1 MTMAE
6 QKQIVL
12 TKDQQRVFD
21 MLQDFIRSK
30 TQKVFILCGYAG
42 TGKTTMMRHLIEE
55 LKRRNELFSLHASTG
70 RAAKILS
77 NATGVNA
84 TTVHSL
90 LYKFS
95 DFNQNLDE
103 FDKDIK
109 AEKGGQLLLQFS
121 VSKADRTQNQDTMYY
136 IIDEASMISDM
147 EDKNPTQAT
156 FGSGKLLHDL
166 LSYDPF
172 GKFIFV
178 GDVAQLPPVKATFSP
193 ALSVEYI
200 KANYDIEPVYVELTQ
215 IMRQGNDNDLVKSA
229 NKVRLLFAN
238 PPLIKWGRFPLKN
251 YSHIKLRTSQ
261 VDLLNAYIEDV
272 RTSGYNQT
280 TMIAR
285 SNSLCSLFTKT
296 IRPALGFDNYQ
307 LCIGDLLMITQN
319 NLISGLM
326 NGDMVKVT
334 QMGNRV
340 QQAGLTFLN
349 IEVEELFSGK
359 RYSQFLIED
368 IVYGQQTNLLQNQQQ
383 RLFMDYYYR
392 MKDKGIKQSSKLFR
406 ENMLKDEYLNALR
419 AVYGYVLTCHKSQGG
434 EWKNVYLDIPR
445 NAAFNPDAT
454 TYQWLYTAMT
464 RASDTLYI
472 TDDFYIV

>member
-1 MTMAE
+1 
-6 QKQIVL
+6 
-12 TKDQQRVFD
+12 
-21 MLQDFIRSK
+21 
-30 TQKVFILCGYAG
+30 
-42 TGKTTMMRHLIEE
+42 
-55 LKRRNELFSLHASTG
+55 
-70 RAAKILS
+70 
-77 NATGVNA
+77 
-84 TTVHSL
+84 
-90 LYKFS
+90 
-95 DFNQNLDE
+95 
-103 FDKDIK
+103 
-109 AEKGGQLLLQFS
+109 
-121 VSKADRTQNQDTMYY
+121 
-136 IIDEASMISDM
+136 
-147 EDKNPTQAT
+147 
-156 FGSGKLLHDL
+156 
-166 LSYDPF
+166 
-172 GKFIFV
+172 
-178 GDVAQLPPVKATFSP
+178 
-193 ALSVEYI
+193 
-200 KANYDIEPVYVELTQ
+200 
-215 IMRQGNDNDLVKSA
+215 
-229 NKVRLLFAN
+229 
-238 PPLIKWGRFPLKN
+238 
-251 YSHIKLRTSQ
+251 
-261 VDLLNAYIEDV
+261 
-272 RTSGYNQT
+272 
-280 TMIAR
+280 MIAR

-472 TDDFYIV
+472 TNDFYIV